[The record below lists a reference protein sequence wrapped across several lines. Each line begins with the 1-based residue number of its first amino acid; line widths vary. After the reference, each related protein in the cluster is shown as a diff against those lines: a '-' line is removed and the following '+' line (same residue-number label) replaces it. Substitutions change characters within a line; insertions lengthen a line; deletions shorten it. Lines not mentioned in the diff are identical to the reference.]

1 MLLAKLLMAVIFA
14 ALVGTELAVAAAFTS
29 RVPLTI
35 AQLASVARA
44 RRLCSDRRSPSPRC
58 PE

>member
-1 MLLAKLLMAVIFA
+1 MAVIFA